1 MKIYTLKSLWNTMI
15 NVSNNRREVNERFNI
30 TTSNYIRK
38 SIMFYID
45 KEAVYHNVVQCR
57 SKTLNFRPSCLK
69 STDN

>member
-38 SIMFYID
+38 SLMFHIN
-45 KEAVYHNVVQCR
+45 KEAVHYNVVQHSR
-57 SKTLNFRPSCLK
+57 KHFIFVLVV
-69 STDN
+69 